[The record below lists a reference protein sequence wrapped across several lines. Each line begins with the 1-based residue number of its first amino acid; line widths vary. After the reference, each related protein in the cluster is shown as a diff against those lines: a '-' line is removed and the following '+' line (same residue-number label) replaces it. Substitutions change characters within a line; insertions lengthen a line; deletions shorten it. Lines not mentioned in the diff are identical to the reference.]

1 MYKIF
6 LDFNLQ
12 KYFYE
17 LLEPYIMND
26 KLKMDGIPD
35 SFIINMINEYV
46 NYNKKE
52 LLCQLL
58 IHFKLNLL
66 SNKNLYEKII
76 ENNLFNFE
84 FFFLNEKIKI
94 AQNNNNNLINIDLFK
109 PINLM
114 RNYIAGKEVEEN
126 DDLIDINIDIYDDK
140 IVYSNNYIKLKI
152 LWFIN
157 DILEREF
164 INNKDIYKNFINNS
178 KEFLN
183 SDQGLDLFNKSFSN
197 EYIYTIEKLKKKI
210 DDDIVV
216 NKDNL
221 DFHNN

>member
-1 MYKIF
+1 
-6 LDFNLQ
+6 
-12 KYFYE
+12 
-17 LLEPYIMND
+17 
-26 KLKMDGIPD
+26 
-35 SFIINMINEYV
+35 
-46 NYNKKE
+46 
-52 LLCQLL
+52 
-58 IHFKLNLL
+58 
-66 SNKNLYEKII
+66 
-76 ENNLFNFE
+76 
-84 FFFLNEKIKI
+84 
-94 AQNNNNNLINIDLFK
+94 
-109 PINLM
+109 M